1 MIYYAIQLITE
12 KVNFNVP
19 ILPDKNIIQN
29 ITSQIDT
36 IYKQIKKNEIAPKT
50 EYLFNG
56 LDKKK
61 AIEKS
66 LKQLEVLNKME
77 NINEK

>member
-1 MIYYAIQLITE
+1 M
-12 KVNFNVP
+12 
-19 ILPDKNIIQN
+19 
-29 ITSQIDT
+29 
-36 IYKQIKKNEIAPKT
+36 QIKKNEIAPKT